1 MWELEKQGKS
11 TSAMRNR
18 MRARNS
24 RKNAM
29 QSEDVPFP
37 LACCGVGFLFGDA
50 TGEDEAVLEM
60 HRKQEYE
67 EKRRLKEEEEAMRR
81 KLRIRHKGKEHI
93 VEEFEVVDPES

>member
-1 MWELEKQGKS
+1 
-11 TSAMRNR
+11 
-18 MRARNS
+18 
-24 RKNAM
+24 M